1 MPDADLRAI
10 AAYLKRGLKP
20 VSNKVQDSDGP
31 PDFWV
36 SSYTPKDIGT
46 YPAPKY
52 PTVNEK

>member
-1 MPDADLRAI
+1 MPDADLMAI
-10 AAYLKRGLKP
+10 AAYLKHGLKP

-52 PTVNEK
+52 PTVNER